1 MLPSTP
7 ANRDQDLELVAI
19 EVARM
24 YKSVDLG
31 ILQIP
36 LDRCETEGYRWMP
49 LGAKTMTKESDTGI
63 LASISERGLKCP
75 VTALIKLTS
84 VTDIRTA
91 GSHLWEAAGTVQLN
105 INIKFWYSTEAAGV
119 FVGTCVEAD
128 HLVYCLVGHSD
139 HDRSHGFVV
148 SPTTNPGIYRYLGEA
163 AAIGMIAA
171 QHESILVT

>member
-7 ANRDQDLELVAI
+7 ANRAQDLELVAI

-24 YKSVDLG
+24 YKYVDLG

-36 LDRCETEGYRWMP
+36 VNRCKTEGYRWMP
-49 LGAKTMTKESDTGI
+49 LGAETITKECDTGI
-63 LASISERGLKCP
+63 PAFITERGLNCP

-105 INIKFWYSTEAAGV
+105 ININFWYSTETAGV
-119 FVGTCVEAD
+119 YVGTRVEAD
-128 HLVYCLVGHSD
+128 HSVYCLVGHLN

-148 SPTTNPGIYRYLGEA
+148 SSTTNPGVYRYLGEA